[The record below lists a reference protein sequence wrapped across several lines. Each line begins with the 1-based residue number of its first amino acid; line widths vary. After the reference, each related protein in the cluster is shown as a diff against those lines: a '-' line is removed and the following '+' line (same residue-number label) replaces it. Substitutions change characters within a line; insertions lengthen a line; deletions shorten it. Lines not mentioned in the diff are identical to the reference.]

1 MVVSRDATR
10 NLLRRAENLELP
22 MLGLSAIVHLR
33 ERLDDLELAAIMSA
47 RDKGATWDEIAE
59 TLGVT
64 RQALHQRLRKRWGSE
79 APSNN
84 GARKGAEALDE
95 A

>member
-1 MVVSRDATR
+1 MPVTRDATR

-22 MLGLSAIVHLR
+22 LLGLSAILDLR
-33 ERLDDLELAAIMSA
+33 ERLDDLEMAAIRSA

-64 RQALHQRLRKRWGSE
+64 RQALHQRLRKRWGT
-79 APSNN
+79 
-84 GARKGAEALDE
+84 EALSGNGRPRG
-95 A
+95 